1 MKNLISNSEYKDNRL
16 SPIYS
21 IGEGC
26 NPNIKCNRKFYIQST
41 DTIIFKPNRNTKID
55 LNIKCNN
62 KYKQYL
68 NILMLH
74 QDLKDIPITYK
85 LSTGYI
91 WISFDESVLK
101 DLYKP
106 YKPIKDRIISIDMNP
121 NYIGYSIV
129 DWKDSETFN
138 IIDKGVISIK
148 HLNDKFNQLKTTNS
162 DSKKIYLN
170 NKRLFETLQ
179 VSNFLI
185 DKMKHYRCSIFAIED
200 LNIKSKDSDK
210 GKRFNRLV
218 NNQWNRNRLVNNLS
232 KWCNIY
238 NIDLIKVKSEYS
250 SFIGNIRYRNLQLP
264 DMILSSI
271 EISRRGFEF
280 YHQYMLKDINIKK
293 NIIFLELSNKIKKLI
308 SQSLEELNINYCYST
323 LYDLYSYL
331 KNCKC
336 RYRVPLQLEESFS
349 HKPLKYQL
357 VL

>member
-1 MKNLISNSEYKDNRL
+1 
-16 SPIYS
+16 
-21 IGEGC
+21 
-26 NPNIKCNRKFYIQST
+26 
-41 DTIIFKPNRNTKID
+41 
-55 LNIKCNN
+55 
-62 KYKQYL
+62 
-68 NILMLH
+68 MLH
-74 QDLKDIPITYK
+74 QENRDLSITYK
-85 LSTGYI
+85 LSTEYI

-101 DLYKP
+101 ELYKP
-106 YKPIKDRIISIDMNP
+106 YKQIKNRIISIDLNP
-121 NYIGYSIV
+121 NYIGYSII
-129 DWKDSETFN
+129 DWKDGETFN

-148 HLNDKFNQLKTTNS
+148 HLNDKFNSLKTNS
-162 DSKKIYLN
+162 SDNKKLYLN

-250 SFIGNIRYRNLQLP
+250 SFIGNVVYRNLQLP

-271 EISRRGFEF
+271 EISRRSYEF
-280 YHQYMLKDINIKK
+280 YHQYMIKDASVKK
-293 NIIFLELSNKIKKLI
+293 NIVWIELSNNIKRLI
-308 SQSLEELNINYCYST
+308 DQSLEELGINCCYSN
-323 LYDLYSYL
+323 LFDLYSYL
-331 KNCKC
+331 KNSKC
-336 RYRVPLQLEESFS
+336 RYRVPLQLEESFRQN
-349 HKPLKYQL
+349 HLKYQL

>member
-1 MKNLISNSEYKDNRL
+1 
-16 SPIYS
+16 
-21 IGEGC
+21 
-26 NPNIKCNRKFYIQST
+26 
-41 DTIIFKPNRNTKID
+41 
-55 LNIKCNN
+55 
-62 KYKQYL
+62 
-68 NILMLH
+68 MLH

-85 LSTGYI
+85 LSTDYI
-91 WISFDESVLK
+91 WISFNESILK
-101 DLYKP
+101 ELYKP

-148 HLNDKFNQLKTTNS
+148 HLNDKFNSLKTNS
-162 DSKKIYLN
+162 SNSKKIYLN

-185 DKMKHYRCSIFAIED
+185 DKMKHYKCNIFAIED
-200 LNIKSKDSDK
+200 LNIKSKDIDK

-238 NIDLIKVKSEYS
+238 NINLIKVKCEYS
-250 SFIGNIRYRNLQLP
+250 SFVGNIVYRNLNLP

-271 EISRRGFEF
+271 EISRRSYEF
-280 YHQYMLKDINIKK
+280 YHQYILKDTSIKK
-293 NIIFLELSNKIKKLI
+293 NIVFLELSNKIKRLI
-308 SQSLEELNINYCYST
+308 NQSLEELNINYCYSN
-323 LYDLYSYL
+323 LFDLYSYL

-336 RYRVPLQLEESFS
+336 RYRVPLNINLESFRQN
-349 HKPLKYQL
+349 HLKYQL
-357 VL
+357 IL

>member
-1 MKNLISNSEYKDNRL
+1 MNLLI
-16 SPIYS
+16 
-21 IGEGC
+21 
-26 NPNIKCNRKFYIQST
+26 
-41 DTIIFKPNRNTKID
+41 
-55 LNIKCNN
+55 
-62 KYKQYL
+62 
-68 NILMLH
+68 LH

-85 LSTGYI
+85 LSTDYI

-101 DLYKP
+101 ELYKQ

-148 HLNDKFNQLKTTNS
+148 HLNDKFNQLKTTSS
-162 DSKKIYLN
+162 DSKKVYLN

-185 DKMKHYRCSIFAIED
+185 DKMKHYKCSIFAIED
-200 LNIKSKDSDK
+200 LNIKSKDADK

-218 NNQWNRNRLVNNLS
+218 NNQWNRNKLVNNLS

-238 NIDLIKVKSEYS
+238 NINLIKVKCEYS
-250 SFIGNIRYRNLQLP
+250 SFIGNIVYRNLQLP
-264 DMILSSI
+264 DMILSSV

-280 YHQYMLKDINIKK
+280 YHQYIVKDTSVKK
-293 NIIFLELSNKIKKLI
+293 NIVWIELSNNIKRLI
-308 SQSLEELNINYCYST
+308 SQSLEELGINYCYSI
-323 LYDLYSYL
+323 LFDLYSYL

-336 RYRVPLQLEESFS
+336 RYRVPLEYPKSFS
-349 HKPLKYQL
+349 HKSLKYHL